1 MKKTNKYRVS
11 FAAHPEW
18 DAIFEIILTE
28 KSTGAFQYGNRTMV
42 AVYRNGEFYSCYDTR
57 YTVDI
62 VSTFDR
68 WCEDLIRGMIDPANQ
83 PIIEKLSD

>member
-28 KSTGAFQYGNRTMV
+28 QSTGAFQYGNGTMV
-42 AVYRNGEFYSCYDTR
+42 AVYRSGEFHSCYDTR
-57 YTVDI
+57 
-62 VSTFDR
+62 
-68 WCEDLIRGMIDPANQ
+68 LIRGMIDPANQ

>member
-1 MKKTNKYRVS
+1 
-11 FAAHPEW
+11 
-18 DAIFEIILTE
+18 
-28 KSTGAFQYGNRTMV
+28 MV